1 MRGMFLVPSL
11 ASFKGML
18 WKDFEVSFPGIL
30 LVPPLVCLKGI
41 LQRDFEVPLPGMF
54 LEPWWVSLKGNLWR
68 ISWEDF
74 EVSLR
79 EITSLPPGIL
89 CNPCCGMMFWF
100 RCGELSWSP
109 LGIH

>member
-1 MRGMFLVPSL
+1 MRGMILVPSL

-18 WKDFEVSFPGIL
+18 WMYFEVSFRGIL

-41 LQRDFEVPLPGMF
+41 LRRDFEVPLRVLF

-74 EVSLR
+74 EVSLWGT
-79 EITSLPPGIL
+79 TSLPRGIL
-89 CNPCCGMMFWF
+89 CNACC
-100 RCGELSWSP
+100 
-109 LGIH
+109 